1 MFLHEIMQRGEQPVS
16 TQIPEYK
23 KTGIVTIDELR
34 KLGLLPPENRLK
46 KGPVAIAECPE
57 EIPCNICVD
66 ACPFNAISMETINS
80 IPKIDWDKCKGCG
93 TCVARCPGLAI
104 FVIDLSKPDKALIT
118 LPHEF
123 LPTPRKDEEVVL
135 LGRDGS
141 RLGKGRV
148 VKVWEYNRTWVV
160 TVEVPKELA
169 MEVRAIWVE
178 K

>member
-1 MFLHEIMQRGEQPVS
+1 MS
-16 TQIPEYK
+16 THVPEYK
-23 KTGIVTIDELR
+23 KTGVITIEELR
-34 KLGLLPPENRLK
+34 QMGLIPPEERLR

-66 ACPFNAISMETINS
+66 ACPLKAISMETING
-80 IPKIDWDKCKGCG
+80 IPKIDWNKCIGCG
-93 TCVARCPGLAI
+93 VCVSKCPGLAI
-104 FVIDLSKPDKALIT
+104 FVVDLSKPDKAYVT

-123 LPTPRKDEEVVL
+123 LPAPKESEEVVL
-135 LGRDGS
+135 LS
-141 RLGKGRV
+141 RYGERVGKGKV

>member
-1 MFLHEIMQRGEQPVS
+1 MS
-16 TQIPEYK
+16 THVPGYK
-23 KTGIVTIDELR
+23 RTGIISLEEL
-34 KLGLLPPENRLK
+34 KQKGLLPPDERLG

-66 ACPFNAISMETINS
+66 ACPFNAISMKSIND
-80 IPKIDWDKCKGCG
+80 IPKIDWNKCIGCG
-93 TCVARCPGLAI
+93 VCVAKCPGLAI
-104 FVIDLSKPDKALIT
+104 FVVDLSKPSKALIT

-123 LPTPRKDEEVVL
+123 LPAPRKNEEVVL

-141 RLGKGRV
+141 RLGRGRV
-148 VKVWEYNRTWVV
+148 IKVWEHNKTWIV